1 MSLVEN
7 GTGMTMPVVPMYGGY
22 GSGNGCND
30 GIGDGWWII
39 LLLLAMN
46 GWGNNN
52 GGWGGNNGASS
63 LFPYFTSQNTDAGV
77 QRGFDTAA
85 ITGQLSGI
93 QSSISNGFSGVEV
106 SACNKAMDQM
116 QATYNAQIA
125 GMNQRFGDTLALT
138 NQLNTINGSLQ
149 NCCCENRAGI
159 ADLKYTVATEACA
172 DRQAVTDALGNV
184 LTTLNSGIQSIK
196 DQLCQDKIDAKNDE
210 IAQLRQQVAMKD
222 LAASQ
227 VAQNAFIQQG
237 FSNEVDQLYNRLSS
251 CPVPTTPVYG
261 RTPIFTCN
269 QNQGC
274 GCNGSF

>member
-1 MSLVEN
+1 MFLDGN
-7 GTGMTMPVVPMYGGY
+7 GTVMPVQPLY
-22 GSGNGCND
+22 GNGGCGNND

-52 GGWGGNNGASS
+52 GGFGGGNNGPAAIW
-63 LFPYFTSQNTDAGV
+63 PYFTSQNTDSQVRA
-77 QRGFDTAA
+77 GFDTAA
-85 ITGQLSGI
+85 LTGQLSAI
-93 QSSISNGFSGVEV
+93 QAGQADAEV
-106 SACNKAMDQM
+106 AACGRAMDQM

-125 GMNQRFGDTLALT
+125 DMNQRFGDTLALT

-172 DRQAVTDALGNV
+172 DRQASANNTRDVIDTINNKVQTVMD
-184 LTTLNSGIQSIK
+184 K
-196 DQLCQDKIDAKNDE
+196 LCQLELDGVKAQVTQKDDI
-210 IAQLRQQVAMKD
+210 IAQLRSEAMYAKGEASR
-222 LAASQ
+222 LA
-227 VAQNAFIQQG
+227 NADMI
-237 FSNEVDQLYNRLSS
+237 VDNIYNRLNN
-251 CPVPTTPVYG
+251 CPVGTTPVYG

-269 QNQGC
+269 QNGC

>member
-7 GTGMTMPVVPMYGGY
+7 GMTMPVVPMYGGY
-22 GSGNGCND
+22 GSGNGNND

-52 GGWGGNNGASS
+52 GGWGGNGGGAMP

-138 NQLNTINGSLQ
+138 QGLNDINSSLN

>member
-1 MSLVEN
+1 MLVDGN
-7 GTGMTMPVVPMYGGY
+7 GTVMPVQPLY
-22 GSGNGCND
+22 GNGGCGNND

-52 GGWGGNNGASS
+52 GGFGGGNNGAGSIW
-63 LFPYFTSQNTDAGV
+63 PYFTAQNTDSQVRA
-77 QRGFDTAA
+77 GFDTAA
-85 ITGQLSGI
+85 LSGQLSAI
-93 QSSISNGFSGVEV
+93 QGGQADAEV
-106 SACNKAMDQM
+106 AACGRAMDQM
-116 QATYNAQIA
+116 KATYDSQIA
-125 GMNQRFGDTLALT
+125 GMNQRFSDTLNLQG
-138 NQLNTINGSLQ
+138 NLNTINNSLQ

-227 VAQNAFIQQG
+227 VAQNAFIAQG
-237 FSNEVDQLYNRLSS
+237 FSNEVDQLYNRLNN

-269 QNQGC
+269 QNGC

>member
-7 GTGMTMPVVPMYGGY
+7 GTGMTMPVVPMYG
-22 GSGNGCND
+22 SGNGYND

-52 GGWGGNNGASS
+52 GGWGGNNGAMP

-196 DQLCQDKIDAKNDE
+196 DQMCQDKIDAKNDE

-237 FSNEVDQLYNRLSS
+237 FSNEVDQLYNRLSN

>member
-7 GTGMTMPVVPMYGGY
+7 GGTGMTMPVVPMYGNG
-22 GSGNGCND
+22 GNGNND

-52 GGWGGNNGASS
+52 GFGGGNGGVGAIW
-63 LFPYFTSQNTDAGV
+63 PYFTSQNTDSQVRA
-77 QRGFDTAA
+77 GFDTAA
-85 ITGQLSGI
+85 LSGQLTAI
-93 QSSISNGFSGVEV
+93 QGGQADAEV
-106 SACNKAMDQM
+106 AACGRAMDQM

-138 NQLNTINGSLQ
+138 NQLNQINGSLQ
-149 NCCCENRAGI
+149 NCCCENRASV

-172 DRQAVTDALGNV
+172 DRAAVDTALRDV
-184 LTTLNSGIQSIK
+184 LTAMTASNQRIL
-196 DQLCQDKIDAKNDE
+196 DQMCQDKIDAKNE
-210 IAQLRQQVAMKD
+210 KIAELQQQLYMKD

-227 VAQNAFIQQG
+227 LAQTGELRAGQQAA
-237 FSNEVDQLYNRLSS
+237 VDSLYTRLSN
-251 CPVPTTPVYG
+251 CPVPSMPVYG
-261 RTPIFTCN
+261 SQPIFTCP

-274 GCNGSF
+274 GCGSF

>member
-1 MSLVEN
+1 MFVEN
-7 GTGMTMPVVPMYGGY
+7 GGTGMTMPVVPMYGGN
-22 GSGNGCND
+22 GNGNND

-52 GGWGGNNGASS
+52 GGFGGGNGSGPAAIW
-63 LFPYFTSQNTDAGV
+63 PYFTSQNTDSQVRA
-77 QRGFDTAA
+77 GFDTAA
-85 ITGQLSGI
+85 LSGQLSAI
-93 QSSISNGFSGVEV
+93 QGGQADAEV
-106 SACNKAMDQM
+106 AACGRAMDQM

-125 GMNQRFGDTLALT
+125 GMNQRFGDTLALN

-172 DRQAVTDALGNV
+172 DRQASANNTRDVIDTINNKV
-184 LTTLNSGIQSIK
+184 QSVMDK
-196 DQLCQDKIDAKNDE
+196 LCQLELDGVKAQVTQKDDI
-210 IAQLRQQVAMKD
+210 IAQLRSEAMYARGEASR
-222 LAASQ
+222 LA
-227 VAQNAFIQQG
+227 NADQI
-237 FSNEVDQLYNRLSS
+237 VDSIYNRLNN
-251 CPVPTTPVYG
+251 CPVGTTPVYG

-269 QNQGC
+269 QNGC